1 MASWRNITID
11 RRLGTAA
18 AAALGLAALL
28 ATASCDGERHVT
40 FPVSASGTICG
51 TVSDGAPL
59 DSSAITISVS
69 SIGNSEP
76 DFESRTHPDAAGN
89 YALTVPN
96 GPVMVSVSGSC
107 GSSRLYYRE
116 EGLTD
121 RSSEADTIRVDGEV
135 YRADFACGR
144 VTVDV
149 GLPPELPVGSLTCG
163 LLEPGDS
170 LNNLSGCEYEV
181 DGRLLAEI
189 RLVRPG
195 RYLATLGHGALG
207 RVYLPAT
214 FDSTAAEVLTVV
226 AGQNVRHT
234 SVLPALAH
242 LSGSVTG
249 SWQELAVNAPR
260 VEAWRENR
268 EVCYTEVTADGRF
281 DLALLLGGP
290 LRLVVMSDQ
299 IPGYIGGADF
309 ASATVFDL
317 EPGEQ
322 VIGISYVE
330 SGLEIDIVG
339 LSPLGV
345 YHQIHIF
352 DAAGRDLTRHPNGYT
367 GFGNFSSPLQ
377 ICNLP
382 AGEVFVSLTPSN
394 SRALWLPQFYDR
406 QDSLAVADPITVP
419 PDGQVGRAT
428 VTLVTG
434 GQIHGRVLGPDGE
447 PASSG
452 FHLWVYPADDPNTVV
467 SGITSFDG
475 SFDSDTGD
483 YDINGLR
490 NGVYKVRGG
499 AYGGTWIYW
508 PGVVSFEDAGVITI
522 ENLGEVTGI
531 DLTLP

>member
-1 MASWRNITID
+1 
-11 RRLGTAA
+11 
-18 AAALGLAALL
+18 LAALL
-28 ATASCDGERHVT
+28 ATASCEDDRHVT

-59 DSSAITISVS
+59 DSTHVTIWVS
-69 SIGNSEP
+69 SIGNAEP
-76 DFESRTHPDAAGN
+76 RFESRMHPDATGN

-96 GPVMVSVSGSC
+96 GPVVVSITEDFC
-107 GSSRLYYRE
+107 YSRIYYRQD
-116 EGLTD
+116 GLTD
-121 RSSEADTIRVDGEV
+121 HSSEADTIQVEGEV

-149 GLPPELPVGSLTCG
+149 GLPPDLPVESLNCW
-163 LLEPGDS
+163 LVEPGS
-170 LNNLSGCEYEV
+170 NLNNSSGCDYEV
-181 DGRLLAEI
+181 DGRLLAEM

-195 RYLATLGHGALG
+195 RYRAALGHYDLG

-234 SVLPALAH
+234 SELPALAH

-249 SWQELAVNAPR
+249 SWQELGIDVPR

-268 EVCYTEVTADGRF
+268 GVCSTEVTTDGQF
-281 DLALLLGGP
+281 DLGLLLGGP
-290 LRLVVMSDQ
+290 VRLVVM
-299 IPGYIGGADF
+299 IANMPGYVGGADF

-322 VIGISYVE
+322 VTGISHVE

-339 LSPLGV
+339 LWPLGV
-345 YHQIHIF
+345 YQHIHIF
-352 DAAGRDLTRHPNGYT
+352 DAAGRDLTRRPEGYT
-367 GFGNFSSPLQ
+367 GFSNFGSPLQ

-382 AGEVFVSLTPSN
+382 AGEIFVSLTPSD

-419 PDGQVGRAT
+419 PDGQVGRTT

-434 GQIHGRVLGPDGE
+434 GRIHGRVLGPDGE
-447 PASSG
+447 PASGS
-452 FHLWVYPADDPNTVV
+452 FYLRVYQADDPDTVV
-467 SGITSFDG
+467 AGIASYDG
-475 SFDSDTGD
+475 SFDRDTGD
-483 YDINGLR
+483 YAINQLR
-490 NGVYKVRGG
+490 NGDYKVRGL

-508 PGVVSFEDAGVITI
+508 PGVVSFEDAGVVTI